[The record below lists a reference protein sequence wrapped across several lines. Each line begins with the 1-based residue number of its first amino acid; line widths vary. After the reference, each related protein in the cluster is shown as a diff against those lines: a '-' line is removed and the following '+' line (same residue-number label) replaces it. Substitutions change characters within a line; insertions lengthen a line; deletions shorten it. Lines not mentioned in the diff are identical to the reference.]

1 MPSEYTMETLPK
13 PNNKLVTISEE
24 AQTTRYVWKFWWWAN
39 ESMVKKETQLFTDE
53 LKAQNLETSGGYTL
67 SQYNDPW
74 TPPFMRKNEL
84 WIQAK

>member
-1 MPSEYTMETLPK
+1 
-13 PNNKLVTISEE
+13 
-24 AQTTRYVWKFWWWAN
+24 
-39 ESMVKKETQLFTDE
+39 MVKKETQLFTDE